1 MTTELK
7 INEIIIDNSDLI
19 KKELENGKNWQIT
32 IYDGTD
38 DDKAIGIFLEQTDK
52 SKGCT
57 VMFELTEKEALFL
70 GKSLISMAES
80 I

>member
-1 MTTELK
+1 MKTELR
-7 INEIIIDNSDLI
+7 INEITIDNADLI

-32 IYDGTD
+32 IYDGTN
-38 DDKAIGIFLEQTDK
+38 DDKAVGMFLEQTDL

-70 GKSLISMAES
+70 GKSLIAMAES

>member
-1 MTTELK
+1 MKTELR
-7 INEIIIDNSDLI
+7 INEITIDNADLI

-38 DDKAIGIFLEQTDK
+38 DDKAVGIFLEQRDLSK
-52 SKGCT
+52 SCT

-70 GKSLISMAES
+70 GKSLIAMAES
-80 I
+80 V

>member
-1 MTTELK
+1 MKTELT
-7 INEIIIDNSDLI
+7 INEITIDNADLI

-38 DDKAIGIFLEQTDK
+38 YDKSVGVFLEQTDITK
-52 SKGCT
+52 CCT
-57 VMFELTEKEALFL
+57 IMFELTEKEALFL
-70 GKSLISMAES
+70 GKSLIAIAGS

>member
-1 MTTELK
+1 MKTELRINK
-7 INEIIIDNSDLI
+7 ITIDNADLI
-19 KKELENGKNWQIT
+19 KKELENGRNWQIT

-38 DDKAIGIFLEQTDK
+38 DDKAVGIFLEQTDL

-70 GKSLISMAES
+70 GKSLIAMAES

>member
-1 MTTELK
+1 MKTELR
-7 INEIIIDNSDLI
+7 INEITIDNADLI
-19 KKELENGKNWQIT
+19 KKELENGKNWQIA

-38 DDKAIGIFLEQTDK
+38 VDKAVGIFLEQTDL

-57 VMFELTEKEALFL
+57 VMFELTDLEALFL
-70 GKSLISMAES
+70 GKSLIAMAES

>member
-1 MTTELK
+1 MKTELR
-7 INEIIIDNSDLI
+7 INEITIDNADLI
-19 KKELENGKNWQIT
+19 KKELENGRNWQIT
-32 IYDGTD
+32 IYDGAD
-38 DDKAIGIFLEQTDK
+38 DDKAVGIFLEQTDL

-70 GKSLISMAES
+70 GKSLIAIAES

>member
-1 MTTELK
+1 MKLELR
-7 INEIIIDNSDLI
+7 INEITIDNADLI

-38 DDKAIGIFLEQTDK
+38 DDKAVGIFLEQTDLN
-52 SKGCT
+52 KGCT

-70 GKSLISMAES
+70 GKSLIAMAES